1 MSVYIHGDNI
11 KTKLR
16 QVKGNDN
23 LGHLKEIEK
32 KYLAWRK
39 KIDALKGKRKPA
51 DIVKLVDALNEYK
64 NFIDQPKFRKEKG
77 NLNGFTSQSKL
88 HSTVLEEFMYHLLI
102 EIPQLSGKHLEF
114 GATHAYSNLYFSP
127 ASLDSFETKTGLSIN
142 TKDQDFAISKKVQL
156 STSLPPNEVKEQ
168 HIIHVPV
175 VSIECKTYL
184 DKTMYEGSV
193 ATAEKIKR
201 GNPYS
206 LFLIVTETYEVAS
219 NVDPAYSEIN
229 QIYVLRKQ
237 SNRETKKSIQADIV
251 EDLYRNVE
259 RHLSSSWRD
268 VNAKI
273 KSGKLI

>member
-1 MSVYIHGDNI
+1 MSVFIHGDNI
-11 KTKLR
+11 ETKLKKA
-16 QVKGNDN
+16 KGIN
-23 LGHLKEIEK
+23 LTYLNEIKAE
-32 KYLAWRK
+32 YEAWRK
-39 KIDALKGKRKPA
+39 KIDALKGQRTA
-51 DIVKLVDALNEYK
+51 EDIKKLVKALNKYK
-64 NFIDQPKFRKEKG
+64 NFVDQPKYRKESG

-102 EIPQLSGKHLEF
+102 EIPELNGKNLEF
-114 GATHAYSNLYFSP
+114 GPTHAYSNLYFSP
-127 ASLDSFETKTGLSIN
+127 ASLASFETNTGMSIN
-142 TKDQDFAISKKVQL
+142 TKDQDFAISKKIALTTYSSAHLTQ
-156 STSLPPNEVKEQ
+156 EEYE
-168 HIIHVPV
+168 IHVPV

-206 LFLIVTETYEVAS
+206 LFLIVTETYEVAA

-237 SNRETKKSIQADIV
+237 SQREEKQAIQTDIV
-251 EDLYRNVE
+251 EDLYQTVE
-259 RHLSSSWRD
+259 RHLKSSWRD
-268 VNAKI
+268 VDKKI